1 MKTQYTV
8 IVTLT
13 AVLAS
18 CTPYPEPYHG
28 GRNRWYSDFTEPA
41 QEQKQYRKIPVGH
54 PDPQGRGNMVLS
66 PFRPYNII
74 DVTGY
79 SRGDIVG
86 DPSTALINPRTDKRD
101 PKTAKTFRIP

>member
-1 MKTQYTV
+1 
-8 IVTLT
+8 
-13 AVLAS
+13 
-18 CTPYPEPYHG
+18 
-28 GRNRWYSDFTEPA
+28 
-41 QEQKQYRKIPVGH
+41 
-54 PDPQGRGNMVLS
+54 MVVS

-86 DPSTALINPRTDKRD
+86 DPSTALINPRTGRRD

>member
-1 MKTQYTV
+1 MKTQYTL

-18 CTPYPEPYHG
+18 CTPYPEPNHG
-28 GRNRWYSDFTEPA
+28 SRNQWYSDFTEPA
-41 QEQKQYRKIPVGH
+41 QEEKQYRKTPLGH
-54 PDPQGRGNMVLS
+54 PDPQGRGNMVMS

-79 SRGDIVG
+79 TRGDIVG
-86 DPSTALINPRTDKRD
+86 DPSTALINPRTGKRD
-101 PKTAKTFRIP
+101 SKTAKTFRIP